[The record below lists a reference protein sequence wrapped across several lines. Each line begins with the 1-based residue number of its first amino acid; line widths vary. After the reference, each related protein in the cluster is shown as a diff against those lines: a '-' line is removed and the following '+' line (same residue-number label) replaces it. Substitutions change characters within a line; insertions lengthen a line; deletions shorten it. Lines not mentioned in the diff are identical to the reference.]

1 MTRANHTIDEQPD
14 VVFRAGVAKL
24 LNAKQQDLVFE
35 RLTGGVSSDIW
46 RVDAPGLTVCAKR
59 ALQQLR
65 VAQEWKAP
73 VERNREEVRWL
84 RYAAGVIPDQVPEV
98 IAHDELQGIILLS
111 WFDPEDWQNFKLVLL
126 NADTCTE
133 GLYHCTGEVGTLLAN
148 IHLSSRAT
156 PELAR
161 EFQHFEYFNDLRL
174 DPFLV
179 FTAQQ
184 HPETTRCMHNLI
196 ERMSQS
202 RTALVHGDVS
212 PKNVLMN
219 AQGNAVL
226 LDAECACWGNPAFDV
241 AFMLTHLL
249 LKVMHRHSTTPQV
262 EPETNTSS
270 NSCLALKFWQSY
282 TNVYLGRSSTD
293 TYLIDI
299 EEDTSRLIP
308 ALLLARVDGKSP
320 VEYLDV
326 HEQSLVRKHS
336 LALLFDQY
344 ANPVSIP
351 ALIDSWCEAY

>member
-1 MTRANHTIDEQPD
+1 MTGANHTIDEQPD
-14 VVFRAGVAKL
+14 AVFRAGVSNL
-24 LNAKQQDLVFE
+24 LKVKQQNLVFD

-46 RVDAPGLTVCAKR
+46 RVGAPGLTVCAKR

-84 RYAAGVIPDQVPEV
+84 RYAAGIIPDQVPEV

-111 WFDPEDWQNFKLVLL
+111 WFDPIEWQNFKLVLL
-126 NADTCTE
+126 NTDTYTE
-133 GLYHCTGEVGTLLAN
+133 RVFHCASEVGTLLAN
-148 IHLSSRAT
+148 VHLSSAAT

-174 DPFLV
+174 DPFLA

-184 HPETTRCMHNLI
+184 HPETAHCMQNLI
-196 ERMSQS
+196 ERMSQY

-212 PKNVLMN
+212 PKNVLIN

-249 LKVMHRHSTTPQV
+249 LKIMHRHSTASQIQSD
-262 EPETNTSS
+262 NRI
-270 NSCLALKFWQSY
+270 ALHFWQSY
-282 TNVYLGRSSTD
+282 TKAYTNREPGNSRLKS
-293 TYLIDI
+293 I
-299 EEDTSRLIP
+299 EEDASRLIP
-308 ALLLARVDGKSP
+308 AVLLARVDGKSP
-320 VEYLDV
+320 VEYLDNR
-326 HEQSLVRKHS
+326 EQSLVRKHS
-336 LALLFDQY
+336 IALLLRQHTK
-344 ANPVSIP
+344 PVNIP
-351 ALIDSWCEAY
+351 TLIDYWSEEK